1 MVSRGST
8 QPPASRADGDPMD
21 LSEQAHNQEPVPCTL
36 PEGSVCRAIDYEK
49 LPQSFHTGEYDLLAG
64 VHNFWI
70 ASGRRMTGCA
80 WSCSPIGAQLL
91 QGTSSS
97 PSSIS
102 TPTSA
107 ITANALLREAST
119 SSSYKRISTPLRHHN
134 HPSTR

>member
-1 MVSRGST
+1 MYSSR
-8 QPPASRADGDPMD
+8 R
-21 LSEQAHNQEPVPCTL
+21 
-36 PEGSVCRAIDYEK
+36 SVCRAIDYEK

-70 ASGRRMTGCA
+70 ASGRRLTGCA
-80 WSCSPIGAQLL
+80 WSSSPIGAQPL

-107 ITANALLREAST
+107 ITANALLPAKPRRAHHT
-119 SSSYKRISTPLRHHN
+119 SVFRRRSGTTIIRLPDKRGTPFVIFPHTLLAPENVLSQKR
-134 HPSTR
+134 R